1 MKRLL
6 LLVITFSLLFIQ
18 KPLWASD
25 VNEPKGAVVVTAAPD
40 VVIEAF
46 SMLMPKHSA
55 AAIDLIKNIIPTE
68 SILRV
73 APEGILDTSNGLHL
87 PESPYTDKG
96 NPFYQT
102 TNYYK
107 IKNDTYPPSINLE
120 ILPLEWIVFVVLL
133 VGVTVFFLK
142 LFSWVY
148 LVTSDA
154 DQKQIDKGL
163 RGSLYAFVNA
173 LFWCLLLMPVGEN
186 DVVFLFE
193 ITIAA
198 LFAAVLIIAAF
209 GIVGQSALY
218 DYTQPAIDN
227 DSRAQIDNFDKVL
240 GYVVVDSA
248 IARITYDAHLENK
261 IQHGLWDGSTD
272 RVNSKFLV
280 GLGDRQ
286 KGINDE
292 LPESMRV
299 NIDTNCLLSRD
310 WIKNATR
317 AECRWIIGEQN
328 GINAENSRLSIDWE
342 TPIPRLENLEPS
354 ARYITHKLLPFIED
368 AINDYDDWVRAS
380 ACQAV
385 FGDKVVG
392 SRFNH
397 SLVCAK
403 RTPDGAI
410 IEGEYHGYSSDD
422 GVTYHAV
429 EEAVEVIDGRPM
441 LPALE
446 KLSLAIREIS
456 SQYIDNK
463 SLKLLRENQDQLS
476 KVSYRGALD
485 APNKLTG
492 VFARLNKVHATSK
505 TQAADILYR
514 EISPVMSKFVSDSF
528 SAYERE
534 IRQVSERDYHSYL
547 EYNYPTLAFVWFQDY
562 RYVLLNGIAETED
575 KRPTAQ
581 NPLYNNI
588 DLFRY
593 YVNASALGK
602 VSAKIVEHLGYNPKL
617 LNAFSGVMMLFSA
630 ICMLSFMFMAV
641 PYLRVML
648 ALMIEVIY
656 KLIIFCIFSIKSQ
669 IDTVFEKDDVEEDWF
684 KIDIVRTS
692 VLNTAI
698 KVITL
703 SVVNIIGMAAC
714 FIGIV
719 ISASLLTVSTSM
731 SLDNISVEAVASIIL
746 SGIGLLL
753 LISLNIYFTMRKIPF
768 DLYDDSN
775 KLLGDDINATVSRG
789 EGMSQALSA
798 TNPKRFFI

>member
-1 MKRLL
+1 
-6 LLVITFSLLFIQ
+6 
-18 KPLWASD
+18 
-25 VNEPKGAVVVTAAPD
+25 
-40 VVIEAF
+40 
-46 SMLMPKHSA
+46 SA
-55 AAIDLIKNIIPTE
+55 AAIDIIKNIVPTE
-68 SILRV
+68 SIIKV
-73 APEGILDTSNGLHL
+73 APKGLLDTSSGLYL
-87 PESPYTDKG
+87 PESPYRDKES
-96 NPFYQT
+96 PFHQT

-107 IKNDTYPPSINLE
+107 VKSDTYSPSINLE
-120 ILPLEWIVFVVLL
+120 IFSGEAMGFVAKLVIYTGIFVVLWMSFRFKYL
-133 VGVTVFFLK
+133 VGVG
-142 LFSWVY
+142 
-148 LVTSDA
+148 A
-154 DQKQIDKGL
+154 DQKQIDRAS
-163 RGSLYAFVNA
+163 RGAAYGFVNA
-173 LFWCLLLMPVGEN
+173 IAWYLLLMPVG
-186 DVVFLFE
+186 DDGISFLFV
-193 ITIAA
+193 ITITAF
-198 LFAAVLIIAAF
+198 FAAIFIIAAF
-209 GIVGQSALY
+209 NLLGALALY
-218 DYTQPAIDN
+218 DYTQPQLTKNITSQIYLIDE
-227 DSRAQIDNFDKVL
+227 VL
-240 GYVVVDSA
+240 GSVVVDSA

-272 RVNSKFLV
+272 RVNSKFLI

-286 KGINDE
+286 KSINDE

-310 WIKNATR
+310 WIKNAATR
-317 AECRWIIGEQN
+317 PECRWVIGEQN

-342 TPIPRLENLEPS
+342 TPIPKLENLEPS
-354 ARYITHKLLPFIED
+354 ARYITHKLLPYIED
-368 AINDYDDWVRAS
+368 AINDYDDWIRAS

-403 RTPDGAI
+403 RTSDGAI

-429 EEAVEVIDGRPM
+429 EETVEVIDGRPM

-446 KLSLAIREIS
+446 NLSLAIREICY
-456 SQYIDNK
+456 QYIDNK

-476 KVSYRGALD
+476 KISYRGALD

-505 TQAADILYR
+505 PQAADILYR
-514 EISPVMSKFVSDSF
+514 EISPVMSKFVSDNF

-534 IRQVSERDYHSYL
+534 IKQVSEKDYHSYL
-547 EYNYPTLAFVWFQDY
+547 EYNYPTLAFVWFQNY
-562 RYVLLNGIAETED
+562 RYVLLNHAIDNFE
-575 KRPTAQ
+575 KNQSAQ

-593 YVNASALGK
+593 YVNASVLGK
-602 VSAKIVEHLGYNPKL
+602 VSAKIVEHLGYNSKL

-630 ICMLSFMFMAV
+630 ICIFAFMFMAV
-641 PYLRVML
+641 PHQRVML
-648 ALMIEVIY
+648 ALMIEVVY
-656 KLIIFCIFSIKSQ
+656 KLIIFCIFSLKSQ
-669 IDTVFEKDDVEEDWF
+669 TDTVFEKDDVEEDWF

-703 SVVNIIGMAAC
+703 SVVYAIGMAAC

-719 ISASLLTVSTSM
+719 ISASLLTFSISM
-731 SLDNISVEAVASIIL
+731 SLDNISVEAVANIIL